1 LSSKQDHQRGYTL
14 IEIMVVIAVLALIAT
29 VAVGSINQTLNR
41 RYSSEAEQFLI
52 WLNQMS
58 DMAVMQGAAFG
69 VVGEVNKKTKK
80 ITQLNA
86 AIYYRNK
93 WVKVS
98 FPEPY
103 IPGEGATIS
112 WVDDTPESEPLF
124 FQQQPETETSNNDA
138 ELSSSQEKKL
148 ITPFIAFLPDGYV
161 EPKLDVILRYE
172 NYKIIYNYSWDI
184 ENLRIRMDKKNEM
197 LQ

>member
-1 LSSKQDHQRGYTL
+1 MFSKHGHQRGYTL

-41 RYSSEAEQFLI
+41 RYSSEAEQFSI

-69 VVGEVNKKTKK
+69 VVGEINKETKK
-80 ITQLNA
+80 ITQLSA

-103 IPGEGATIS
+103 IPGEGALIS
-112 WVDDTPESEPLF
+112 WVDETPEDEPLF
-124 FQQQPETETSNNDA
+124 IQQQQEIQSSSNDY
-138 ELSSSQEKKL
+138 EIISSQEKKL

-197 LQ
+197 L

>member
-1 LSSKQDHQRGYTL
+1 MFSKHDHQRGYTL

-29 VAVGSINQTLNR
+29 VAVSSINQTLNR
-41 RYSSEAEQFLI
+41 RYSSEAEQFSI

-103 IPGEGATIS
+103 IPGEGAVIS

-124 FQQQPETETSNNDA
+124 FQQQPETETSNNDS
-138 ELSSSQEKKL
+138 ELSLSKEKKL

-161 EPKLDVILRYE
+161 EPELNVILRYE

-197 LQ
+197 L

>member
-1 LSSKQDHQRGYTL
+1 MFSKHDHQRGYTL

-41 RYSSEAEQFLI
+41 RYSSEAEQFSI
-52 WLNQMS
+52 WLNQVS

-103 IPGEGATIS
+103 ILGEGATIS
-112 WVDDTPESEPLF
+112 WVDETSEDEPLF
-124 FQQQPETETSNNDA
+124 FQQKQEAAESSSNDS
-138 ELSSSQEKKL
+138 EVSSSQAKKL
-148 ITPFIAFLPDGYV
+148 ITPFIAFLPDGYI
-161 EPKLDVILRYE
+161 EPELSVVLRYE
-172 NYKIIYNYSWDI
+172 NYKIIYNYLWDV
-184 ENLRIRMDKKNEM
+184 ENLRIRMDKKNEV
-197 LQ
+197 L

>member
-1 LSSKQDHQRGYTL
+1 MSSKHDYQRGYTL

-41 RYSSEAEQFLI
+41 RYSSEAEQFSI

-103 IPGEGATIS
+103 VPGEGATIS
-112 WVDDTPESEPLF
+112 WVDDTAESEPLF
-124 FQQQPETETSNNDA
+124 FQQQPETETSNNDS
-138 ELSSSQEKKL
+138 ELSLSKEKKL
-148 ITPFIAFLPDGYV
+148 ITPFIAFLPDGYI
-161 EPKLDVILRYE
+161 EPKLNVILRYE

-197 LQ
+197 L

>member
-1 LSSKQDHQRGYTL
+1 LFIRHDHQRGYTL

-41 RYSSEAEQFLI
+41 RYSSEAEQFSI

-58 DMAVMQGAAFG
+58 DIAVMQGAAFG
-69 VVGEVNKKTKK
+69 VVGEINKKTKK

-103 IPGEGATIS
+103 IPGEGALIS
-112 WVDDTPESEPLF
+112 WVDETPEGEPLF
-124 FQQQPETETSNNDA
+124 IQQQQEIESSSNDS
-138 ELSSSQEKKL
+138 ELISSQEKKL

-161 EPKLDVILRYE
+161 EPKLDVVLRYE
-172 NYKIIYNYSWDI
+172 NYEMIYNYSWDI

-197 LQ
+197 L

>member
-1 LSSKQDHQRGYTL
+1 MSNKQDHQRGYTL

-58 DMAVMQGAAFG
+58 YMAVMQGAAFG

-103 IPGEGATIS
+103 VPGEGATIS
-112 WVDDTPESEPLF
+112 WVDDTPEGEPLF
-124 FQQQPETETSNNDA
+124 FQQQPETETSNNDS

-197 LQ
+197 L

>member
-1 LSSKQDHQRGYTL
+1 MFSKHDHQRGYTL

-41 RYSSEAEQFLI
+41 RYSSEAEQFSI
-52 WLNQMS
+52 WLNQVS

-112 WVDDTPESEPLF
+112 WVDETPEDEPLF
-124 FQQQPETETSNNDA
+124 FQQKQEAAESSSNDS
-138 ELSSSQEKKL
+138 EISSSQEKKL

-161 EPKLDVILRYE
+161 EPELSVVLRYE
-172 NYKIIYNYSWDI
+172 NYKIIYNYSWDV
-184 ENLRIRMDKKNEM
+184 ENLRIRMDKKNEV
-197 LQ
+197 L

>member
-1 LSSKQDHQRGYTL
+1 MSSTHDYQRGYTL

-86 AIYYRNK
+86 TIYYRNK
-93 WVKVS
+93 WVKVT

-124 FQQQPETETSNNDA
+124 FQQQPETETSNNDS

-172 NYKIIYNYSWDI
+172 NYKIIFNYSWDI

-197 LQ
+197 L

>member
-1 LSSKQDHQRGYTL
+1 MSSKHDYQRGYTL

-41 RYSSEAEQFLI
+41 RYSSEAEQFSI
-52 WLNQMS
+52 WLNQIS
-58 DMAVMQGAAFG
+58 NMAVMQGAAFG

-103 IPGEGATIS
+103 VPGEGATIS

-124 FQQQPETETSNNDA
+124 FQQQPETETSNNDS
-138 ELSSSQEKKL
+138 ELSLSKEKKL
-148 ITPFIAFLPDGYV
+148 ITPFIAFLPDGYI

-197 LQ
+197 L

>member
-1 LSSKQDHQRGYTL
+1 MSSKHDHQRGFTL

-29 VAVGSINQTLNR
+29 VAVGSINQALNR
-41 RYSSEAEQFLI
+41 RYSSEAEQFSI

-69 VVGEVNKKTKK
+69 VVSEVNKKTKK

-103 IPGEGATIS
+103 IPGEGAIIS
-112 WVDDTPESEPLF
+112 WVDDTPEDEPLF
-124 FQQQPETETSNNDA
+124 FQQQPVTESSTSDSA
-138 ELSSSQEKKL
+138 LSSLKEKKL
-148 ITPFIAFLPDGYV
+148 LTPFIAFLPDGYV
-161 EPKLDVILRYE
+161 EPELNIILRYE
-172 NYKIIYNYSWDI
+172 NHEIIYSYSWDI
-184 ENLRIRMDKKNEM
+184 ENLRIRMDKKNEV
-197 LQ
+197 L

>member
-1 LSSKQDHQRGYTL
+1 LSSKQDDQRGYTL

-80 ITQLNA
+80 VTQLNA

-124 FQQQPETETSNNDA
+124 FQQQPEIETTNNDS

-172 NYKIIYNYSWDI
+172 NYKIIFNYSWDI

-197 LQ
+197 L

>member
-1 LSSKQDHQRGYTL
+1 MPNKQDHQRGYTL

-93 WVKVS
+93 WVKVT

>member
-103 IPGEGATIS
+103 IPGEGALIS
-112 WVDDTPESEPLF
+112 WVDETPEGEPLF
-124 FQQQPETETSNNDA
+124 IQPQQEIESSSSDS
-138 ELSSSQEKKL
+138 ELISSQEKKL

-161 EPKLDVILRYE
+161 EPKLDVVLRYE
-172 NYKIIYNYSWDI
+172 NYEMIYNYSWDI

-197 LQ
+197 L

>member
-1 LSSKQDHQRGYTL
+1 MSSKQDHQRGYTL

-86 AIYYRNK
+86 TIYYRNK
-93 WVKVS
+93 WVKVT

-112 WVDDTPESEPLF
+112 WVDDTPKSEPLF
-124 FQQQPETETSNNDA
+124 FQQQPETETSNNDS

-172 NYKIIYNYSWDI
+172 NYKIIFNYSWDI

-197 LQ
+197 L

>member
-1 LSSKQDHQRGYTL
+1 MSSKQDHQRGYTL

-103 IPGEGATIS
+103 VPGEGATIS
-112 WVDDTPESEPLF
+112 WVDDTPEGEPLF
-124 FQQQPETETSNNDA
+124 FQQQPETETSNNDS

-197 LQ
+197 L

>member
-1 LSSKQDHQRGYTL
+1 MSSKQDHQRGYTL

-41 RYSSEAEQFLI
+41 RYSMEAEQFLSG
-52 WLNQMS
+52 LKQMS

-103 IPGEGATIS
+103 VPGEGATIS

-172 NYKIIYNYSWDI
+172 NYKIIFNYSWDI

-197 LQ
+197 L

>member
-1 LSSKQDHQRGYTL
+1 MSSKQDHQRGYTL

-80 ITQLNA
+80 VTQLNA

-124 FQQQPETETSNNDA
+124 FQQQPEIETTNNDS

-172 NYKIIYNYSWDI
+172 NYKIIFNYSWDI

-197 LQ
+197 L

>member
-1 LSSKQDHQRGYTL
+1 
-14 IEIMVVIAVLALIAT
+14 MVVIAVLALIAT

-80 ITQLNA
+80 VTQLNA

-93 WVKVS
+93 WVKVT

-124 FQQQPETETSNNDA
+124 FQQQSETETSNNDA

-197 LQ
+197 L

>member
-1 LSSKQDHQRGYTL
+1 MSSKHDYQRGYTL

-41 RYSSEAEQFLI
+41 RYSSEAEQFSI

-103 IPGEGATIS
+103 VPGEGATIS

-124 FQQQPETETSNNDA
+124 FQQQPETETSNNDS

-172 NYKIIYNYSWDI
+172 NYKIIFNYSWDI

-197 LQ
+197 L

>member
-1 LSSKQDHQRGYTL
+1 
-14 IEIMVVIAVLALIAT
+14 MP
-29 VAVGSINQTLNR
+29 
-41 RYSSEAEQFLI
+41 
-52 WLNQMS
+52 

-103 IPGEGATIS
+103 VLGEGATIS

-124 FQQQPETETSNNDA
+124 FQQQPETETSNNDS
-138 ELSSSQEKKL
+138 ELSLSKEKKL
-148 ITPFIAFLPDGYV
+148 ITPFIAFLPDGYI
-161 EPKLDVILRYE
+161 EPKLDVIVRYE

-184 ENLRIRMDKKNEM
+184 ENLWIRMDKKNEM
-197 LQ
+197 L

>member
-1 LSSKQDHQRGYTL
+1 MSSKHDYQRGYTL

-41 RYSSEAEQFLI
+41 RYSSEAEQFSI
-52 WLNQMS
+52 WLNQIS

-103 IPGEGATIS
+103 VPGEGATIS

-124 FQQQPETETSNNDA
+124 FQQQPETETSNNDS
-138 ELSSSQEKKL
+138 ELSLSKEKKL
-148 ITPFIAFLPDGYV
+148 ITPFIAFLPDGYI

-197 LQ
+197 L

>member
-93 WVKVS
+93 WVKVT

-197 LQ
+197 L

>member
-103 IPGEGATIS
+103 IPGEGAVIS

-124 FQQQPETETSNNDA
+124 FQQQPETETSNNDS
-138 ELSSSQEKKL
+138 EFSSSSKEKKL

-197 LQ
+197 L

>member
-1 LSSKQDHQRGYTL
+1 MFIRHDHQRGYTL

-41 RYSSEAEQFLI
+41 RYSSEAEQFSI

-58 DMAVMQGAAFG
+58 DIAVMQGAAFG
-69 VVGEVNKKTKK
+69 VVGEINKKTKK

-103 IPGEGATIS
+103 IPGEGALIS
-112 WVDDTPESEPLF
+112 WVDETPEGEPLF
-124 FQQQPETETSNNDA
+124 IQQQQEIESSSNDS
-138 ELSSSQEKKL
+138 ELISSQEKKL

-161 EPKLDVILRYE
+161 EPKLDVVLRYE
-172 NYKIIYNYSWDI
+172 NYEMIYNYSWDI

-197 LQ
+197 L

>member
-1 LSSKQDHQRGYTL
+1 MSNKQDHQRGYTL

-80 ITQLNA
+80 VTQLNA

-93 WVKVS
+93 WVKVT

-124 FQQQPETETSNNDA
+124 FQQQSETETSNNDA

-197 LQ
+197 L

>member
-197 LQ
+197 L

>member
-1 LSSKQDHQRGYTL
+1 MFIRHDHQRGYTL

-41 RYSSEAEQFLI
+41 RYSSEAEQFSI

-58 DMAVMQGAAFG
+58 DIAVMQGAAFG
-69 VVGEVNKKTKK
+69 VVGEINKKTKK

-103 IPGEGATIS
+103 IPGEGALIS
-112 WVDDTPESEPLF
+112 WVDETPEGEPLF
-124 FQQQPETETSNNDA
+124 IQPQQEIESSSNYS
-138 ELSSSQEKKL
+138 ELISSQEKKL

-161 EPKLDVILRYE
+161 EPKLDVVLRYE
-172 NYKIIYNYSWDI
+172 NYEMIYNYSWDI

-197 LQ
+197 L

>member
-1 LSSKQDHQRGYTL
+1 MSSKQDHQRGYTL

-41 RYSSEAEQFLI
+41 RYSSEAEQFSI
-52 WLNQMS
+52 WLNQIS
-58 DMAVMQGAAFG
+58 DMAVMQGTAFG

-103 IPGEGATIS
+103 VPGEGATIS
-112 WVDDTPESEPLF
+112 WVDDTPEGEPLF
-124 FQQQPETETSNNDA
+124 FQQQPETETSNNDS

-161 EPKLDVILRYE
+161 EPKLEVILRYE

-197 LQ
+197 L

>member
-1 LSSKQDHQRGYTL
+1 MSSTHDYQRGYTL

-93 WVKVS
+93 WVKVT

-124 FQQQPETETSNNDA
+124 FQQQPETETSNNDS

-172 NYKIIYNYSWDI
+172 NYKIIFNYSWDI

-197 LQ
+197 L

>member
-1 LSSKQDHQRGYTL
+1 MSSTHDYQRGYTL

-93 WVKVS
+93 WVKVT

-124 FQQQPETETSNNDA
+124 FQQQPETETSNNDS

-197 LQ
+197 L

>member
-1 LSSKQDHQRGYTL
+1 MSSKHDYQRGYTL

-41 RYSSEAEQFLI
+41 RYSSEAEQFSI

-93 WVKVS
+93 WVKVT

-124 FQQQPETETSNNDA
+124 FQQQPETETSNNDS

-161 EPKLDVILRYE
+161 EPKLEVILRYE

-197 LQ
+197 L

>member
-1 LSSKQDHQRGYTL
+1 MLSKHDHQRGYTL

-41 RYSSEAEQFLI
+41 RYSSEAEQFSI

-69 VVGEVNKKTKK
+69 VVGEINKKTKK

-103 IPGEGATIS
+103 ILGEGALIS
-112 WVDDTPESEPLF
+112 WVDETPEDDPLF
-124 FQQQPETETSNNDA
+124 IQPQQEIENSSNDS
-138 ELSSSQEKKL
+138 ELAPSQEKKL

-161 EPKLDVILRYE
+161 EPELNVVLRYE

-197 LQ
+197 L

>member
-1 LSSKQDHQRGYTL
+1 LSSKHDYQRGYTL

-41 RYSSEAEQFLI
+41 RYSSEAEQFSI

-103 IPGEGATIS
+103 VPGEGATIS

-124 FQQQPETETSNNDA
+124 FQQQPETETSNNDS
-138 ELSSSQEKKL
+138 ELSLSKEKKL
-148 ITPFIAFLPDGYV
+148 ITPFIAFLPDGYI

-197 LQ
+197 L

>member
-1 LSSKQDHQRGYTL
+1 MSSKHDYQRGYTL
-14 IEIMVVIAVLALIAT
+14 IEIMVVIAVLALVAT

-41 RYSSEAEQFLI
+41 RYSSEAEQFSI

-103 IPGEGATIS
+103 VPGEGATIS
-112 WVDDTPESEPLF
+112 WVDDTTESEPLF
-124 FQQQPETETSNNDA
+124 FQQQPETETSNNDS
-138 ELSSSQEKKL
+138 ELSLSKEKKL
-148 ITPFIAFLPDGYV
+148 ITPFIAFLPDGYI
-161 EPKLDVILRYE
+161 EPKLNVILRYE

-197 LQ
+197 L

>member
-14 IEIMVVIAVLALIAT
+14 IEILVIIAVLALIAT

-103 IPGEGATIS
+103 VPGEGATIS

-124 FQQQPETETSNNDA
+124 FQQQPETETSNNDS

-172 NYKIIYNYSWDI
+172 NYKIIFNYSWDI

-197 LQ
+197 L